1 MTGNLGLR
9 EMRGGELWW
18 ILNTAAYGAG
28 GALSSRQVP
37 LGWGCGRTLEKV
49 GIISLDSLDLLWG
62 WLQDQFLA

>member
-28 GALSSRQVP
+28 GALSSRKVP
-37 LGWGCGRTLEKV
+37 LGWRCGRTSEKV
-49 GIISLDSLDLLWG
+49 GILS
-62 WLQDQFLA
+62 QD